1 MAGPAR
7 VGKSRDRGLVVRSR
21 PVKLY
26 RFDGVDDGLEL
37 VPLAA
42 RRALDRAGLKLSLEA
57 WQSLPAAQ
65 RRGIVEAGSGTE
77 VELKPLQLAI
87 SLADPPATRVDPAA
101 DPPDEA
107 PPAELVAALGPDRA
121 LPPALWAAL
130 TPLDRYVLAKVAG
143 RGRPGR
149 LEKAY
154 AEIVGHSA
162 ASTHVA
168 PEGGV
173 RMVDVKQKLPSQRRA
188 VAESRVT
195 MNADALRRLQLHDTP
210 KGDVLATARVA
221 GIMAAKR
228 TSDLIPLCHPLALT
242 HVALELEVIE
252 SARAVRVRSTVET
265 LDRTGVEM
273 EALTA
278 ASVAALTIY
287 DMLKAFD
294 RGMEIGPTRL
304 VEKSGGRSGE
314 YRR

>member
-1 MAGPAR
+1 M
-7 VGKSRDRGLVVRSR
+7 
-21 PVKLY
+21 KLY
-26 RFDGVDDGLEL
+26 RFDGVDEELEL

-42 RRALDRAGLKLSLEA
+42 RRALDHAGLKLSLEA
-57 WQSLPAAQ
+57 WQSLPTAQ
-65 RRGIVEAGSGTE
+65 RRSVADAGSGTR
-77 VELKPLQLAI
+77 VELKPVQLAV
-87 SLADPPATRVDPAA
+87 SLADPPATRVDPAV
-101 DPPDEA
+101 DPSEDA
-107 PPAELVAALGPDRA
+107 PPGALVDALGPERA

-154 AEIVGHSA
+154 SEIVGHSA
-162 ASTHVA
+162 TSTHVA

-173 RMVDVKQKLPSQRRA
+173 RMVDVKQKSPSRRRA

-195 MNADALRRLQLHDTP
+195 MSDDALRRLQLHETP

-228 TSDLIPLCHPLALT
+228 TADLIPLCHPIAVT
-242 HVALELEVIE
+242 HVAVELEVVAD
-252 SARAVRVRSTVET
+252 ARAVRVQSTVET
-265 LDRTGVEM
+265 MDRTGVEM
-273 EALTA
+273 EALSA
-278 ASVAALTIY
+278 ASVAALTVY

-294 RGMEIGPTRL
+294 RAMEIGPTRL

>member
-1 MAGPAR
+1 MAGAGRGGKFHGPA
-7 VGKSRDRGLVVRSR
+7 LVVGFRA
-21 PVKLY
+21 VKLY
-26 RFDGVDDGLEL
+26 RFDGVDDALEL

-42 RRALDRAGLKLSLEA
+42 RRALDSAGLKLSLEA

-65 RRGIVEAGSGTE
+65 RRSIVDAGSAAAVDLTP
-77 VELKPLQLAI
+77 VQVAI
-87 SLADPPATRVDPAA
+87 SLADPPAQKVDPAG
-101 DPPDEA
+101 DPPDDA
-107 PPAELVAALGPDRA
+107 PPAQLVDALGPDRA
-121 LPPALWAAL
+121 LPPALWTAL
-130 TPLDRYVLAKVAG
+130 TPLDRYVLSKVAS

-154 AEIVGHSA
+154 SEIVGYTA
-162 ASTHVA
+162 TSTHVA

-173 RMVDVKQKLPSQRRA
+173 RMVDVKQKAPSQRRA
-188 VAESRVT
+188 VAESCVT
-195 MNADALRRLQLHDTP
+195 MNDDAFRRLQLHDVP

-228 TSDLIPLCHPLALT
+228 TADLIPLCHPLALT
-242 HVALELEVIE
+242 HVSVALDVNE
-252 SARAVRVRSTVET
+252 SSRTVLVRCTVET

-278 ASVAALTIY
+278 ASVAALTVY

-294 RGMEIGPTRL
+294 RAMEIGPTRL

-314 YRR
+314 YQR

>member
-1 MAGPAR
+1 
-7 VGKSRDRGLVVRSR
+7 
-21 PVKLY
+21 VKLY

-42 RRALDRAGLKLSLEA
+42 RRALDRAGLKLSLDA

-65 RRGIVEAGSGTE
+65 RRSIVQAGSGTE
-77 VELKPLQLAI
+77 VQLDPLQLAI
-87 SLADPPATRVDPAA
+87 ALADPPAKRVDAAA
-101 DPPDEA
+101 DPPEDA
-107 PPAELVAALGPDRA
+107 PPAQLVDALGPERA

-130 TPLDRYVLAKVAG
+130 TPLDRYVLAKVAS

-162 ASTHVA
+162 SSTHVA

-173 RMVDVKQKLPSQRRA
+173 RMVDVKQKTPSQRRA

-195 MNADALRRLQLHDTP
+195 MNGDALRRLQLHDTP

-228 TSDLIPLCHPLALT
+228 TSDMIPLCHPLALT
-242 HVALELEVIE
+242 HVTIDLDVIE
-252 SARAVRVRSTVET
+252 TAQAVRIRSTVET
-265 LDRTGVEM
+265 TDRTGVEM

-278 ASVAALTIY
+278 ASVAALTVY

-304 VEKSGGRSGE
+304 VEKSGGRSRE
-314 YRR
+314 YQR